1 MDGVD
6 GKETGTDQTR
16 SQSSFESIAANLSE
30 DNYNGAVECDVNEM
44 ISYRIEPT
52 DQIIPPL
59 KRKFFPYTLKNSLSF
74 KFKTLQIA
82 NNHSSRV
89 LVTKIVPEREDR
101 ERPVRFVTF
110 HIGESRTPEIV
121 GPNTASTSSLAV
133 SITNSRDIFVVPDST
148 QVVMYKIPV

>member
-74 KFKTLQIA
+74 KFHFKYLKLLII
-82 NNHSSRV
+82 NYNYH
-89 LVTKIVPEREDR
+89 LLE
-101 ERPVRFVTF
+101 
-110 HIGESRTPEIV
+110 
-121 GPNTASTSSLAV
+121 
-133 SITNSRDIFVVPDST
+133 
-148 QVVMYKIPV
+148 Y